1 MKMITILS
9 TLIVLIVVATGA
21 IAMTDNSPAAEDG
34 RLQEAVLAGGCFWC
48 LEAVFEDM
56 AGVKSSVSG
65 YAGGDDDN
73 PSYEDVCSGASGH
86 AEVVKVTFDPDV
98 VTYRELLEV
107 FFAIHDPTS
116 LNRQGADV
124 GTQYRSMVLYNDD
137 SQHRIADAAIRE
149 ENASKH
155 WQKDLV
161 TEVVPMKTF
170 YAAEDYHQDYF
181 RRNPSQGYCQAVV
194 GPKLQK
200 FRDKFPDKRR

>member
-1 MKMITILS
+1 
-9 TLIVLIVVATGA
+9 
-21 IAMTDNSPAAEDG
+21 
-34 RLQEAVLAGGCFWC
+34 
-48 LEAVFEDM
+48 
-56 AGVKSSVSG
+56 
-65 YAGGDDDN
+65 
-73 PSYEDVCSGASGH
+73 
-86 AEVVKVTFDPDV
+86 VTFDPDV

-116 LNRQGADV
+116 LNRQGADI
-124 GTQYRSMVLYNDD
+124 GTQYRSMILYSDE
-137 SQHRIADAAIRE
+137 SQHRIAAATIRE

-161 TEVVPMKTF
+161 TEVVPMKIF

-181 RRNPSQGYCQAVV
+181 RRNPGQGYCQAVV